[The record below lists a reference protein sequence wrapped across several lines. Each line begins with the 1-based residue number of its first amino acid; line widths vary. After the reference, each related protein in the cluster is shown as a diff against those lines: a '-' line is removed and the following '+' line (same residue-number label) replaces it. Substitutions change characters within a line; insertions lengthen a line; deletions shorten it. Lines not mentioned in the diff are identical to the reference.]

1 MEIPE
6 ISMETLY
13 MLNLGL
19 STDLLLNGSFFAAEY
34 NIYFLFGDLWFVPLI
49 YQPVAQINKE

>member
-1 MEIPE
+1 
-6 ISMETLY
+6 
-13 MLNLGL
+13 MLIFGL
-19 STDLLLNGSFFAAEY
+19 STGLLLNGNFFVAEY